1 MWLIR
6 SDHTLAITL
15 ICPQLIVCG
24 DRPSGKSSVPKAIS
38 GFRFPTNSVSGTRF
52 ATELILRRSPKTNTL
67 VTIVPGGGRIAFDK
81 ETPETWKSND
91 FELGEFPLIA
101 DLAQRAMGLTSRKN
115 AAPTHKNAA
124 SSGRATS
131 SDVLRVEIIGPKQPQ
146 SDFGRS
152 SRAFSFQHPVILC
165 KGPNLYGIG
174 PLIPQH
180 EIYSA

>member
-24 DRPSGKSSVPKAIS
+24 DRSSVPKAIS
-38 GFRFPTNSVSGTRF
+38 GLRFPTNSFFGTRF

-67 VTIVPGGGRIAFDK
+67 ATIVPGGGRIASDK
-81 ETPETWKSND
+81 ETPETWKSSD
-91 FELGEFPLIA
+91 LELGEIPLIA

-115 AAPTHKNAA
+115 AA
-124 SSGRATS
+124 SSGRATI

-152 SRAFSFQHPVILC
+152 SRAFSF
-165 KGPNLYGIG
+165 
-174 PLIPQH
+174 
-180 EIYSA
+180 